1 MITMTEF
8 IEKVDAIMG
17 QKNMDDKKANQL
29 CHLYAMIFKNGC
41 NAGYNACVVETAG
54 WLKATLWKNPDTDKI
69 ECGCMDTSMDNFIE
83 DYKRRLK
90 D

>member
-1 MITMTEF
+1 MTEF

-29 CHLYAMIFKNGC
+29 CHLYAMIFKD
-41 NAGYNACVVETAG
+41 GYNACVEGTAV
-54 WLKATLWKNPDTDKI
+54 WLKAVLWKNPNTDKI
-69 ECGCMDTSMDNFIE
+69 ECGCMNTSMDNFIE